1 MKPALLFLAKF
12 VCLTAPFVW
21 LWQVGGL
28 SVYHALYSP
37 IANAIYEW
45 LGFEG
50 VATPA
55 RDRYINMIP
64 FVALMVLTPDL
75 STRRRLGGIAI
86 GLMILFT
93 MHIAVNLTANPVNL
107 RLPWPVSL
115 AVDAAPFFLWVIIAN
130 EFVRD
135 FINWRDA
142 DTEAER
148 PTGMDS
154 SD

>member
-21 LWQVGGL
+21 LWQIGGL

-37 IANAIYEW
+37 IADAIYAW

-50 VATPA
+50 VASPA

-64 FVALMVLTPDL
+64 FLALMVLTPNL
-75 STRRRLGGIAI
+75 STRRRIGGTAI
-86 GLMILFT
+86 GLVILFA
-93 MHIAVNLTANPVNL
+93 MHIAVNLGANPKTQVL
-107 RLPWPVSL
+107 PQMIRLML
-115 AVDAAPFFLWVIIAN
+115 DAAPFFLWVIIAH

-135 FINWRDA
+135 FMQRGTVRAAAGESTNSA
-142 DTEAER
+142 D
-148 PTGMDS
+148 G
-154 SD
+154 

>member
-1 MKPALLFLAKF
+1 MKTALLFLVKF

-21 LWQVGGL
+21 LWQIGGL

-37 IANAIYEW
+37 IADAIYAW

-50 VATPA
+50 VASPA

-64 FVALMVLTPDL
+64 FLALMVLTPNL

-86 GLMILFT
+86 GLVILFT
-93 MHIAVNLTANPVNL
+93 MHIAVNLTANPKTL
-107 RLPWPVSL
+107 RLPRLVSL
-115 AVDAAPFFLWVIIAN
+115 ALDAAPFFLWIIIAN

-135 FINWRDA
+135 FIKWGGANA
-142 DTEAER
+142 DVER
-148 PTGMDS
+148 SAGTDDS
-154 SD
+154 